1 MKKII
6 STFLALTMLISV
18 FCINIVHADAI
29 DVTIDNVL
37 QSYDVMP
44 VIENGRTLVPMRGIF
59 EALGAEIAWDDS
71 TKTVTGK
78 KGDISVS
85 LQIGNNVAKI
95 NGEDKTLD
103 VAATIINSRT
113 MVPVRFISEALGCKV
128 EWIADTKTVVI
139 NSAKLKLAP
148 LVSEVHRDVPKEFTK
163 SNDLKDML
171 YFTYDEFADQEAQY
185 AKVKEKGEVVCT
197 EDEFM
202 DGIEPLYNG
211 SENYGSIEVV
221 DVEGQAFKKVLRIT
235 TTKVA
240 EKSANFQ
247 VTTAATPEKNPGDGV
262 NPLDKY
268 IISFRMRTVSG
279 GNPETG
285 NGKVQV
291 QIQLPVKP
299 WTKALFQEIEI
310 GKDWTIVYMPFS
322 GVENAT
328 SIAIRPGFYQQ
339 VVELGGIEII
349 NFGPDFDID
358 TLPRTTNKY
367 PELEEGASW
376 RDEALERIEKERKGD
391 FTVVVKDK
399 EGNAVPGAEV
409 ELDMFE
415 HQFRFGVATGPN
427 IYNDETYAKNLA
439 KNFNTIGLEHHF
451 KWAPYET
458 DPTIARKAV
467 AKAYDI
473 GIKYTR
479 GHPLIWERGVGS
491 DGKTWLTPEYMFSEE
506 VLSSREKILEKCQA
520 HFDKILNDFD
530 KKITEWDVV
539 NEIVENDLIRGDDD
553 TLFVDWFKMAR
564 EILGE
569 DADLYW
575 NDYYTGEK
583 LFEFMDMFEKLGVD
597 YDGMGIQSHFS
608 NAAMMPTE
616 QLKFYDRIA
625 SYNKKLKVTE
635 YTCVIAD
642 QKLQA
647 NFTRDHMIA
656 AFSHPDMDGYVMWA
670 FWDGSAL
677 EEITPLYDIN
687 WNLKP
692 CGQIYQD
699 LVYNKWWTKDA
710 KATTDDSGSAKI
722 RGFYGDYD
730 VTVNVN
736 GKTVTDMVAFHKGY
750 DNVLEIIVE

>member
-1 MKKII
+1 MKKFISALLVVTII
-6 STFLALTMLISV
+6 ISV
-18 FCINIVHADAI
+18 FCINMVYADAI
-29 DVTIDNVL
+29 NVTINDTL

-59 EALGAEIAWDDS
+59 EALGAQITWDDS
-71 TKTVTGK
+71 TKTVEGV
-78 KGDISVS
+78 KGDIKVS
-85 LQIGNNVAKI
+85 LQIGNVSAKVNDSGVTLDTPAKI
-95 NGEDKTLD
+95 ING
-103 VAATIINSRT
+103 RT

-128 EWIADTKTVVI
+128 DWAADTKTVVI
-139 NSAKLKLAP
+139 KTEKEKTAQ
-148 LVSEVHRDVPKEFTK
+148 LVSTVHRDIPTEFTK
-163 SNDLKDML
+163 SNKLDDLL
-171 YFTYDEFADQEAQY
+171 YFTYGEFADQEEQY
-185 AKVKEKGEVVCT
+185 AKVKAKGQVVCT

-202 DGIEPLYNG
+202 DGIKPLYNG

-221 DVEGQAFKKVLRIT
+221 DIEGQAFSKVLRIT
-235 TTKVA
+235 TDKVPD
-240 EKSANFQ
+240 KSAAYQ
-247 VTTAATPEKNPGDGV
+247 VVTTATPELNPGDGV

-285 NGKVQV
+285 KGKVQV

-310 GKDWTIVYMPFS
+310 GSDWTIVYMPFS

-328 SIAIRPGFYQQ
+328 SIALRPGFYKQ

-349 NFGPDFDID
+349 NFGPDFNTD

-367 PELEEGASW
+367 PELEEGAQW
-376 RDEALERIEKERKGD
+376 RKDALDRIENVRKGD
-391 FTVVVKDK
+391 FTVIVKDK
-399 EGNAVPGAEV
+399 NGNPVPDAKV
-409 ELDMFE
+409 EFDMFE
-415 HQFRFGVATGPN
+415 HQFQFGVATGPK
-427 IYNDETYAKNLA
+427 IYNDETYAKNLV

-451 KWAPYET
+451 KWGPYET
-458 DPTIARKAV
+458 DPTIARRAV
-467 AKAYDI
+467 SKAYEI

-506 VLSSREKILEKCQA
+506 VLSNREKILEKCQT
-520 HFDKILNDFD
+520 HFNNILNDFD

-539 NEIVENDLIRGDDD
+539 NEIVEHNIIRGNDD

-564 EILGE
+564 DILGP

-575 NDYYTGEK
+575 NDYYTGDK
-583 LFEFMDMFEKLGVD
+583 IFEFMDRFEELNVD
-597 YDGMGIQSHFS
+597 YDGMGVQSHFS
-608 NAAMMPTE
+608 NAAIMPTE
-616 QLKFYDRIA
+616 QIKFYDRIA
-625 SYNKKLKVTE
+625 SYGKKIKVTE

-642 QKLQA
+642 NKLQA

-656 AFSHPDMDGYVMWA
+656 AFAQPEMEGYIMWA

-677 EEITPLYDIN
+677 EEITPIYDIN
-687 WNLKP
+687 WNVKP
-692 CGQIYQD
+692 CGEVYQD
-699 LVYNKWWTKDA
+699 LVYNKWWTRDA
-710 KATTDDSGSAKI
+710 VSNADSEGKATV

-730 VTVNVN
+730 VTVTAN
-736 GKTVTDMVAFHKGY
+736 GKTTTQMVAFHKGY
-750 DNVLEIIVE
+750 DNIIEITVE

>member
-1 MKKII
+1 MKRII
-6 STFLALTMLISV
+6 SVFLVVMMIVSV
-18 FCINIVHADAI
+18 FCINTVFADAI
-29 DVTIDNVL
+29 SVTINDVAQN
-37 QSYDVMP
+37 YDVMP

-59 EALGAEIAWDDS
+59 EALGAEISWDDS
-71 TKTVTGK
+71 SKTVVGIKNDTK
-78 KGDISVS
+78 VT
-85 LQIGNNVAKI
+85 LQIGNNLAIVNEK
-95 NGEDKTLD
+95 EVSLD
-103 VAATIINSRT
+103 VAAKIINGRT
-113 MVPVRFISEALGCKV
+113 MVPVRFISESLGCKV
-128 EWIADTKTVVI
+128 DWDGDTKTVII
-139 NSAKLKLAP
+139 NSSKPKTAQLI
-148 LVSEVHRDVPKEFTK
+148 SEVHRDIPTEFTK
-163 SNDLKDML
+163 SNDPKDML
-171 YFTYDEFADQEAQY
+171 YFSYGEFADQEAQY
-185 AKVKEKGEVVCT
+185 AKVKAQGEVVCT

-202 DGIEPLYNG
+202 DGIKPLYNG
-211 SENYGSIEVV
+211 SENYGTIEV
-221 DVEGQAFKKVLRIT
+221 DEVEGQAFKKVLRIT
-235 TTKVA
+235 TTKVP

-247 VTTAATPEKNPGDGV
+247 VVTAATPERNPGDGV

-285 NGKVQV
+285 KGKVQV

-310 GKDWTIVYMPFS
+310 GSDWTIVYMPFS

-328 SIAIRPGFYQQ
+328 SIALRPGFYQQ

-349 NFGPDFDID
+349 NFGPDFDTD
-358 TLPRTTNKY
+358 TLPRTVNRY
-367 PELEEGASW
+367 PELEEGAKW
-376 RDEALERIEKERKGD
+376 RDEAIDRIEQVRKGD

-399 EGNAVPGAEV
+399 AGNVIPDAEV

-415 HQFRFGVATGPN
+415 HQFQFGIATGPK
-427 IYNDETYAKNLA
+427 IYNDETYAKNLV
-439 KNFNTIGLEHHF
+439 KNYNTIGLEHHF
-451 KWAPYET
+451 KWGPYET
-458 DPTIARKAV
+458 DPTIARRAV
-467 AKAYDI
+467 AKAFEL

-479 GHPLIWERGVGS
+479 GHPLMWERGVGA
-491 DGKTWLTPEYMFSEE
+491 DGVTWLTPEYMFSEE
-506 VLSSREKILEKCQA
+506 VLSSRDTILAKTKA
-520 HFDKILNDFD
+520 HFETILNDFD
-530 KKITEWDVV
+530 GKIREWDVV
-539 NEIVENDLIRGDDD
+539 NEIVEHNLIRGNDD
-553 TLFVDWFKMAR
+553 TLLREWFDMAR
-564 EILGE
+564 EILGP

-575 NDYYTGEK
+575 NDYVITDK
-583 LFEFMDMFEKLGVD
+583 IFDVMDKFKEMGVD

-608 NAAMMPTE
+608 NAAMMPTD

-625 SYNKKLKVTE
+625 SYDKKLKVTE

-656 AFSHPDMDGYVMWA
+656 AFSHPNMEGYVMWA

-692 CGQIYQD
+692 AGQVYQD

-710 KATTDDSGSAKI
+710 KATTDKDGKAKI

-730 VTVNVN
+730 VTVKTN
-736 GKTVTDMVAFHKGY
+736 GKEIKTMVAFHKGY
-750 DNVLEIIVE
+750 DNVLEIVVE